1 MAVKAEYEKNGFDI
15 LRYVAALSVMLLHY
29 SSYAMILS
37 ENLPARAGAVMDRTR
52 QAALLFPGVV
62 ILFAMSGFLVSASF
76 ERAGTRKEFFR
87 RRVLRVYPDL
97 WICTAVNLVV
107 ICLLVPELLD
117 QSMIL
122 WLGTQILGIA
132 NTPDCLKTFGT
143 GSVNGALWTVF
154 TEVQLYIVLGIVY
167 PRLQKLK
174 KIHWAAVLTGLAAL
188 NLACG
193 GVVQD
198 SESMLPKLI
207 ERTCVP
213 YALWFFTGVFC
224 YQKRQKLL
232 AVLKTAFLPL
242 LVVYLIIESAG
253 ISLSGYYTDI
263 VTGILLPFLVI
274 GCAYCLP
281 GIRWKTDLSYGMFL
295 YHWIILNVIV
305 HYDLMNKLPWYVGL
319 LLFLTGSV
327 IAAAASRKLNFY
339 CQKAYQKFFKKT
351 LAS

>member
-37 ENLPARAGAVMDRTR
+37 RDLPARAMAVMDKTR
-52 QAALLFPGVV
+52 QIALLFPGVV
-62 ILFAMSGFLVSASF
+62 ILFAVSGFLVSASF

-87 RRVLRVYPDL
+87 RRVLRMYPEL
-97 WICTAVNLVV
+97 WICTAVNLAV
-107 ICLLVPELLD
+107 ICLLVPGLPARR
-117 QSMIL
+117 MIL

-132 NTPDCLKTFGT
+132 NTPDCLKTFAT

-174 KIHWAAVLTGLAAL
+174 NTHWAAVLIGLAAL
-188 NLACG
+188 NLVCG
-193 GVVQD
+193 EAAQD
-198 SESMLPKLI
+198 GAGMIPKLI
-207 ERTCVP
+207 ERTCIP

-224 YQKRQKLL
+224 YQRRQKMLP
-232 AVLKTAFLPL
+232 VLKTAFLPC
-242 LVVYLIIESAG
+242 LVVYLIIESADTG
-253 ISLSGYYTDI
+253 MPGYYTDI
-263 VTGILLPFLVI
+263 MTSILLPFLVI

-281 GIRWKTDLSYGMFL
+281 GVRQKADLSYGMFL
-295 YHWIILNVIV
+295 YHWIVLNIIV
-305 HYDLMNKLPWYVGL
+305 HYDLMNRLPWYAGL

-327 IAAAASRKLNFY
+327 TAAAVSRSLNFL
-339 CQKAYQKFFKKT
+339 CQKVYRYCSKSKCA
-351 LAS
+351 